1 MNKRKVAVFV
11 EGQTELVF
19 VREMLAKWF
28 EYDANVIGFDCYN
41 LLNNSFHDTSYTL
54 GSDQSENYFML
65 VNVGNDNSVLS
76 KIKARMQQLVRLN
89 YHVVIGLRDM
99 YSAQYI
105 KDAKEHVIK
114 ELSTKEWIEIKEPS
128 KGAEEFT
135 YYQYQKVKGI
145 TSSHL
150 EEARRRNS
158 ATGTK

>member
-1 MNKRKVAVFV
+1 MYQSKSRHER
-11 EGQTELVF
+11 EGSHRWDF
-19 VREMLAKWF
+19 
-28 EYDANVIGFDCYN
+28 
-41 LLNNSFHDTSYTL
+41 
-54 GSDQSENYFML
+54 
-65 VNVGNDNSVLS
+65 
-76 KIKARMQQLVRLN
+76 
-89 YHVVIGLRDM
+89 
-99 YSAQYI
+99 
-105 KDAKEHVIK
+105 KEHVIK